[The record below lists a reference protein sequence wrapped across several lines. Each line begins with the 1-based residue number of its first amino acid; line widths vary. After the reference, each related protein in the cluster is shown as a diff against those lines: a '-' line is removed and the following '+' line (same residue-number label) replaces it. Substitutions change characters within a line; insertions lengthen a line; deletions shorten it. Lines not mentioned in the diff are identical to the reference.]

1 MKGTVHSCT
10 RRRDDKFLIVIRRP
24 GAIEVS
30 GIANEP
36 IREGADCR
44 IVDGKAFP
52 DGR

>member
-30 GIANEP
+30 GIADVE
-36 IREGADCR
+36 IREGANVR